1 MPLTLFSLDEL
12 TSEKEAIAVAERLL
26 DDAIDASEASR
37 AKSQKIKRCK
47 SKIMRVQKKCV
58 VKNWKKPIEILKR
71 GFDML
76 EEASAELSVN
86 LWGI

>member
-1 MPLTLFSLDEL
+1 MTLFSLDEL

-37 AKSQKIKRCK
+37 GKSQKIKRCK
-47 SKIMRVQKKCV
+47 SKIMRVQKKCI
-58 VKNWKKPIEILKR
+58 VKNWKKPIETLRR

-76 EEASAELSVN
+76 EEASAELNVN